1 MIFISSNDLA
11 NGPGV
16 SSVGESGKMPS
27 VGHTS
32 FVVFRPAIPVK
43 DAGILTDPP
52 VSVPIANGTKPD
64 ATATAEPLLD
74 HPGILGV
81 FKSQGFQGV
90 PLCLLRP
97 VAPRANSTV

>member
-1 MIFISSNDLA
+1 MGPKFSVTPDPYVSNIVLISSNDLA

-16 SSVGESGKMPS
+16 SSVGDSGKIPS
-27 VGHTS
+27 VGHKS
-32 FVVFRPAIPVK
+32 FVVFNPAMPVK

-74 HPGILGV
+74 PPGIL
-81 FKSQGFQGV
+81 
-90 PLCLLRP
+90 
-97 VAPRANSTV
+97 